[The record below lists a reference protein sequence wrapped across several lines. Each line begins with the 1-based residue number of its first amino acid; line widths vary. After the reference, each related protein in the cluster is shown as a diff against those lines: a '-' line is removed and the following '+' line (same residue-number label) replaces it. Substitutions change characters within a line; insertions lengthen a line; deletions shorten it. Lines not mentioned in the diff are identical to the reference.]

1 MRLQDSLSL
10 SSLLHV
16 RGYTYCGCLP
26 PQEPHRLGG
35 YRRSQ
40 CRAWDRRAEA
50 EAGPIRESWVQLCPG
65 SLARVDIRNLTG
77 REPWSAA
84 LPSAPLF
91 LVPRTRAVV
100 PAWGNHVPSSGD
112 AGRGCRISIVIAGS
126 RGHCWLQPGQGQG
139 CRSSHL
145 GAQDSPGILGMELE
159 IPPHSIPVSPP

>member
-1 MRLQDSLSL
+1 MFRDIPTA
-10 SSLLHV
+10 
-16 RGYTYCGCLP
+16 GACLP
-26 PQEPHRLGG
+26 KNPTGWAVIGGPSAEHGTGEPRQRL
-35 YRRSQ
+35 
-40 CRAWDRRAEA
+40 
-50 EAGPIRESWVQLCPG
+50 GPIRESWVQLCPG